1 MNDFSL
7 MKPEIHPRSFVAEQA
22 VLLGKV
28 VLQEGASIWFNAVVR
43 ADLAE
48 IIIGRNSNVQD
59 NCIIHVESGAGTY
72 IGEGVTIGHG
82 AILHA
87 CRVGDNCLIGMG
99 AIILDGASIG
109 PNSIVA
115 AGSVVPPGKTYPEG
129 SLILGAPA
137 TVRRALTPEEIQ
149 QNKASARRY
158 RRYWEIYQKQGIY
171 LFRPGEGIIRK
182 KSD

>member
-7 MKPEIHPRSFVAEQA
+7 MKPEIHPRSFVADQAA
-22 VLLGKV
+22 VLGRV

-59 NCIIHVESGAGTY
+59 NCVIHVESGQGTY

-87 CRVGDNCLIGMG
+87 CQVGDNCLIGMG
-99 AIILDGASIG
+99 AIILDGARIG

-129 SLILGAPA
+129 SLILGSPA
-137 TVRRALTPEEIQ
+137 VVRRPLTEAEIQ
-149 QNKASARRY
+149 QNKESARRY
-158 RRYWEIYQKQGIY
+158 RRYWELYQRRGIY
-171 LFRPGEGIIRK
+171 HYRRGQDVVSK
-182 KSD
+182 QD